1 MHILHL
7 ISSPRAGASFSIKLG
22 NGLVEKLQAAYPGST
37 VRVHNLATGPFPHL
51 EESHLEAFNAPAEAY
66 SPAQQAAVRH
76 SDEAIEE
83 LLWADSIVIG
93 VPMYN
98 FNIPSTL
105 KAWIDHIARARIT
118 FRYTASGPEGL
129 VRGKKVYLAASSGGI
144 YSQGPGAANDFA
156 IPYLK
161 KVLGFLGMRDV
172 TVVRVEGTKIPGVQE
187 EALEKALNSKTIFV
201 IEANSPQPDPPASTS
216 VNRS

>member
-1 MHILHL
+1 MHILHI

-22 NGLVEKLQAAYPGST
+22 NGLVGKLLAAYPGST
-37 VRVHNLATGPFPHL
+37 VRVRDLAAGPFPHL
-51 EESHLEAFNAPAEAY
+51 EESHLDAFNAPAEAY

-76 SDEAIEE
+76 SDEAIAEVQ
-83 LLWADSIVIG
+83 WADVIVIG

-118 FRYTASGPEGL
+118 FRYTAGGPEGL
-129 VRGKKVYLAASSGGI
+129 VHGKKVYLAAASGGI
-144 YSQGPGAANDFA
+144 YSRGPGAANDFA

-161 KVLGFLGMRDV
+161 NILGFLGMHDV
-172 TVVRVEGTKIPGVQE
+172 TVVRVEGTKIAGVQDQ
-187 EALEKALNSKTIFV
+187 ALEKALNSFV
-201 IEANSPQPDPPASTS
+201 VEAPQP
-216 VNRS
+216 V

>member
-7 ISSPRAGASFSIKLG
+7 ISSPRAGASFSIRLG
-22 NGLVEKLQAAYPGST
+22 NGLVQKLQAAYPGST
-37 VRVHNLATGPFPHL
+37 VRVHDLATNPFPHL
-51 EESHLEAFNAPAEAY
+51 EESHLDAFNAPVQAH

-83 LLWADSIVIG
+83 LRWADTIVIG

-118 FRYTASGPEGL
+118 FRYTAGGPEGL
-129 VRGKKVYLAASSGGI
+129 VLGKKVYLAASSGGI
-144 YSQGPGAANDFA
+144 YSKGPGAANDFGV
-156 IPYLK
+156 PYLK
-161 KVLGFLGMRDV
+161 NVLGFLGMRDV
-172 TVVRVEGTKIPGVQE
+172 TVVRVEGTKIPGVQD
-187 EALEKALNSKTIFV
+187 EALEKALNSFV
-201 IEANSPQPDPPASTS
+201 IEAPQP
-216 VNRS
+216 V

>member
-37 VRVHNLATGPFPHL
+37 VRVHDLAAEPFPHL
-51 EESHLEAFNAPAEAY
+51 EERHLDAFNAPAQAY
-66 SPAQQAAVRH
+66 SPAQQVAVRH
-76 SDEAIEE
+76 SDEAIGE
-83 LLWADSIVIG
+83 LLWADIIVIG

-129 VRGKKVYLAASSGGI
+129 VLGKKVYLAASSGGI
-144 YSQGPGAANDFA
+144 YSQGPGAVNDYA

-161 KVLGFLGMRDV
+161 KVLGFLGMQDV
-172 TVVRVEGTKIPGVQE
+172 TVVRVEGTKIRGVQD
-187 EALEKALNSKTIFV
+187 EALEKALNNFV
-201 IEANSPQPDPPASTS
+201 IEASLP
-216 VNRS
+216 V

>member
-1 MHILHL
+1 MNILHL

-22 NGLVEKLQAAYPGST
+22 NGLVEKLQAAHPGST
-37 VRVHNLATGPFPHL
+37 VRVHDLAAGPFPHL
-51 EESHLEAFNAPAEAY
+51 EEIHLDAFNAPAETH

-83 LLWADSIVIG
+83 LRWADIVVIG
-93 VPMYN
+93 VPLYN

-129 VRGKKVYLAASSGGI
+129 VQGKKVYLAASSGGI
-144 YSQGPGAANDFA
+144 YSRGPGAANDFA

-161 KVLGFLGMRDV
+161 NVLGFMGMRDV

-187 EALEKALNSKTIFV
+187 EALEKALNSVV
-201 IEANSPQPDPPASTS
+201 IGTAQP
-216 VNRS
+216 V

>member
-7 ISSPRAGASFSIKLG
+7 ISSPRAGASYSIKLG

-37 VRVHNLATGPFPHL
+37 VRVHDLAAGPFPHL
-51 EESHLEAFNAPAEAY
+51 EERHLDAFNAPAEAH

-83 LLWADSIVIG
+83 LRWADLIVIG

-118 FRYTASGPEGL
+118 FRYTANGPEGL
-129 VRGKKVYLAASSGGI
+129 IQGKKVYLAATSGGI

-156 IPYLK
+156 IPYMK
-161 KVLGFLGMRDV
+161 NVLGFLGMHDV
-172 TVVRVEGTKIPGVQE
+172 TVVRAEGTKIPGLQDV
-187 EALEKALNSKTIFV
+187 ALEKALNSVV
-201 IEANSPQPDPPASTS
+201 IEAPQL
-216 VNRS
+216 V

>member
-37 VRVHNLATGPFPHL
+37 VRVRNLAEGPFPHL
-51 EESHLEAFNAPAEAY
+51 EESHLDAFNAPAEAR
-66 SPAQQAAVRH
+66 SPAQQTAVRH
-76 SDEAIEE
+76 SDEAIAE
-83 LLWADSIVIG
+83 LRWADIIVIG

-105 KAWIDHIARARIT
+105 KAWIDHVARARIT
-118 FRYTASGPEGL
+118 FRYTANGPEGL
-129 VRGKKVYLAASSGGI
+129 VHGKKVYLAASSGGI
-144 YSQGPGAANDFA
+144 YSRGPGVANDFA

-161 KVLGFLGMRDV
+161 NILAFLGMEDV
-172 TVVRVEGTKIPGVQE
+172 TVVRVEGTKVPGVQD
-187 EALEKALNSKTIFV
+187 EALEKALNSFV
-201 IEANSPQPDPPASTS
+201 VEDAQP
-216 VNRS
+216 V

>member
-1 MHILHL
+1 MNILHL
-7 ISSPRAGASFSIKLG
+7 ITSPRAGASFSIKLG

-37 VRVHNLATGPFPHL
+37 VRVHNLADGPFPHL
-51 EESHLEAFNAPAEAY
+51 EEQHLEAFNAPAPTH

-76 SDEAIEE
+76 SDEAIAE
-83 LLWADSIVIG
+83 LMWADIVVIG

-118 FRYTASGPEGL
+118 FRYTANGPEGL
-129 VRGKKVYLAASSGGI
+129 VHGKKVYLAASSGGI

-161 KVLGFLGMRDV
+161 NILGFLGMHDV
-172 TVVRVEGTKIPGVQE
+172 TVVRAEGTKIPGVQD
-187 EALEKALNSKTIFV
+187 EALEKALNGFV
-201 IEANSPQPDPPASTS
+201 VEALQPA
-216 VNRS
+216 

>member
-7 ISSPRAGASFSIKLG
+7 ISSPRAGASYSIKLG

-37 VRVHNLATGPFPHL
+37 VRVHDLAAGPFPHL
-51 EESHLEAFNAPAEAY
+51 EERHLDAFNAPTEAR
-66 SPAQQAAVRH
+66 SPAQQAALRH
-76 SDEAIEE
+76 SDEAIAE
-83 LLWADSIVIG
+83 LQWADIIVIG

-129 VRGKKVYLAASSGGI
+129 VLGKKVYLAASSGGI

-161 KVLGFLGMRDV
+161 NVLGFLGMRDV
-172 TVVRVEGTKIPGVQE
+172 TVVRAEGTKIPGVQDK
-187 EALEKALNSKTIFV
+187 ALEKALDSVV
-201 IEANSPQPDPPASTS
+201 IEAPQP
-216 VNRS
+216 VWLN